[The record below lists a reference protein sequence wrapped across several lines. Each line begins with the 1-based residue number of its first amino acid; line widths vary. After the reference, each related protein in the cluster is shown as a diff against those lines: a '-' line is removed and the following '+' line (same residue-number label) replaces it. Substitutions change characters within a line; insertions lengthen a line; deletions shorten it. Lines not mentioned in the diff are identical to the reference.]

1 MARKVVAREV
11 VMKIGIK
18 LTLFWVAT
26 LALFAGVGMIFLFYP
41 GWLSGVQGP
50 FILFFLGYCAII
62 VVAQAFAFVEMI
74 LGLREN
80 PPEKS
85 RRHHAGIESA

>member
-1 MARKVVAREV
+1 
-11 VMKIGIK
+11 MKIGIK
-18 LTLFWVAT
+18 MIIFWIAS
-26 LALFAGVGMIFLFYP
+26 LALFAGAGVVFLLYP

-62 VVAQAFAFVEMI
+62 VVAQAFSFVEMI
-74 LGLREN
+74 RGLREN

-85 RRHHAGIESA
+85 RRFHTGVESV